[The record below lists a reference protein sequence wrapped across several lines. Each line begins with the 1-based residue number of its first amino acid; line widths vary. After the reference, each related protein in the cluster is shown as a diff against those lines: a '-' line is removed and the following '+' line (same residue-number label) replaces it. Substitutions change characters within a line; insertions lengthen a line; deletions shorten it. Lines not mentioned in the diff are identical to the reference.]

1 MIDNGELFLRAPA
14 RKQGARLLG
23 AGAQRGYLVL
33 APAGEMPLTARQI
46 GPIFQSQR
54 IYIYWR
60 SAGADFKT
68 CSPRVRCL
76 MLKSEQTTVAPRS
89 ITFILYICICWT
101 AACMGARL
109 GKQTC
114 CKTLLAHFH
123 FQ

>member
-54 IYIYWR
+54 AFIFIGDR
-60 SAGADFKT
+60 
-68 CSPRVRCL
+68 PEQI
-76 MLKSEQTTVAPRS
+76 LKPAPRAS
-89 ITFILYICICWT
+89 
-101 AACMGARL
+101 AA
-109 GKQTC
+109 
-114 CKTLLAHFH
+114 
-123 FQ
+123 